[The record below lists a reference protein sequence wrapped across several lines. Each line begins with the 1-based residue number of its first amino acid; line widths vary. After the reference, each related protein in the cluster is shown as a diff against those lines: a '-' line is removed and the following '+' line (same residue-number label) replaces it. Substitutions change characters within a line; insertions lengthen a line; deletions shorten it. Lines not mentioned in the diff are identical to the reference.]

1 MPLNASE
8 NMVGKLL
15 SSHLNATALRGD
27 NGWAEIKLRT
37 FPSPKDYSDA
47 ILRMVVTYSAGT
59 RSTPQIIQRMDQ
71 GAKSSPP
78 YKPDI
83 KPNARDTEVGF
94 QRTIQMLKWLNGT
107 ACNCKLP
114 SFLSTYRH
122 FTFITLFS
130 YIVFV
135 QWKKKTPFQPKL
147 FVAFLRTNHFNPAR
161 FSSSH
166 PSWCDCK
173 WKRCKVSK
181 KASPFPI
188 NPWQSKNG
196 GWGSENSGT
205 FDPRKYVADSIEM
218 RYKEF

>member
-1 MPLNASE
+1 MHLNASE

-47 ILRMVVTYSAGT
+47 ILRMVVAHSAGT
-59 RSTPQIIQRMDQ
+59 RSTPQIIQRIYQ
-71 GAKSSPP
+71 GAKCSPP

-114 SFLSTYRH
+114 SFLSTKGL
-122 FTFITLFS
+122 FINDVIILS
-130 YIVFV
+130 RY
-135 QWKKKTPFQPKL
+135 P
-147 FVAFLRTNHFNPAR
+147 R
-161 FSSSH
+161 FSLQTTH
-166 PSWCDCK
+166 VLRVYNVPSIHRWSEVRPAENDDAMS
-173 WKRCKVSK
+173 RN
-181 KASPFPI
+181 SP
-188 NPWQSKNG
+188 
-196 GWGSENSGT
+196 
-205 FDPRKYVADSIEM
+205 
-218 RYKEF
+218 